1 MAKIAGVDVLLYV
14 QTGTDTATGTPTYT
28 VVGGQSGAT
37 LNRSANLIETTSKDA
52 YGWAENVA
60 GVLSW
65 SIECDGFMLDSD
77 TALDHLDEVFNSRS
91 TLKAEIR
98 LPSGKKYT
106 GTCIITDFPYEFPQD
121 DAATYKLTLTGTGA
135 LTVTTGS

>member
-1 MAKIAGVDVLLYV
+1 MLAKIAGVDVLLYV
-14 QTGTDTATGTPTYT
+14 QTSGTDASPTYT

-65 SIECDGFMLDSD
+65 SIECDGFMLGSD

-106 GTCIITDFPYEFPQD
+106 GSCIITDFPYEFPQD